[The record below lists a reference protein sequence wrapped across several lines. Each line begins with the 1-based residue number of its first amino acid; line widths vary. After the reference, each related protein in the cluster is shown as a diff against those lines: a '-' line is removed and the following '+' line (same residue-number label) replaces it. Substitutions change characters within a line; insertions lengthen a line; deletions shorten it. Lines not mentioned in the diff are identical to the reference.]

1 MDLLKFA
8 LIWLSLT
15 VMPGPDML
23 FVITESIKNGT
34 RNGIK
39 IALGL
44 CSGLAFHSIIVLTG
58 FGLVISKLP
67 ALTSIIKYLGA
78 GYLVFIGIK
87 GFITIMNKKSQ
98 NTDNKIDNIKSQK
111 IIEDKKKLDYNPY
124 LRGVIM
130 NITNPK
136 LLIFF
141 LSFLPQFIDLNKNT
155 ALESFLIF
163 AILVGIALPTFSI
176 VAFFASKISQYF
188 QQHGGV
194 NANTQKI
201 LAFIEML
208 IYLTIAVCV
217 ILN

>member
-15 VMPGPDML
+15 LMPGPDMI

-34 RNGIK
+34 RNGVK

-44 CSGLAFHSIIVLTG
+44 CSGLAFHSVVVLTG
-58 FGLVISKLP
+58 FGLIISKLP
-67 ALTSIIKYLGA
+67 ALTSVIKYVGA
-78 GYLVFIGIK
+78 GYLIYIAIK
-87 GFITIMNKKSQ
+87 GWMALMKHNDEGKGIE
-98 NTDNKIDNIKSQK
+98 IDGAN
-111 IIEDKKKLDYNPY
+111 EVRVDDKKEIDYNPY

-155 ALESFLIF
+155 LLESFQIF
-163 AILVGIALPTFSI
+163 AILIGITLPTFSLM
-176 VAFFASKISQYF
+176 AFFASRISHYF
-188 QQHGGV
+188 QRRGGV
-194 NANTQKI
+194 NANTQK
-201 LAFIEML
+201 LFGFIEVL
-208 IYLTIAVCV
+208 IYLVIAGGV
-217 ILN
+217 IVS

>member
-15 VMPGPDML
+15 LMPGPDMI

-34 RNGIK
+34 RNGVK

-44 CSGLAFHSIIVLTG
+44 CSGLAFHSIVVLTG
-58 FGLVISKLP
+58 FGLVVSKLP

-78 GYLVFIGIK
+78 GYLVYIGIK
-87 GFITIMNKKSQ
+87 GFITVMN
-98 NTDNKIDNIKSQK
+98 NKNQTNENEIDSAKAQESIG
-111 IIEDKKKLDYNPY
+111 DKKKLDYNPY

-155 ALESFLIF
+155 AFESFLIF

-176 VAFFASKISQYF
+176 IAFFASKISLYF

-194 NANTQKI
+194 NANTQKL
-201 LAFIEML
+201 LAFIEMV
-208 IYLTIAVCV
+208 IYLVIAGCV
-217 ILN
+217 VVS